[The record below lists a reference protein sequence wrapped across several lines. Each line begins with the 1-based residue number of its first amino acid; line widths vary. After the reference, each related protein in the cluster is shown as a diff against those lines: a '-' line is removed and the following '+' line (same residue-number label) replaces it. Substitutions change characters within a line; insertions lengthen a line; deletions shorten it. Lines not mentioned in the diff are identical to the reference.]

1 MICLLLQIL
10 ELSEVLFKIY
20 DSIDILDF
28 SYMESAID
36 QMIKIDVKNSF
47 QYLSDI
53 T

>member
-1 MICLLLQIL
+1 MLQIL
-10 ELSEVLFKIY
+10 EFSEVLFKMY

-28 SYMESAID
+28 SAMESNID
-36 QMIKIDVKNSF
+36 QMIKIDLKNSF